1 MHEKIEQFIKEYINK
16 FTNKVDVHT
25 SWKEAIVKYA
35 DASDKLFYDLKEAV
49 SVTHAMPKD
58 FLAEANTVIVYFIPF
73 VDEINKSNIKGRV
86 SSEEWA
92 RAYVETNELIYELNK
107 NLAGEIDKLGD
118 KAYTI
123 PGTYNFDTDKLIS
136 DWSQRHVAYIAGLGT
151 FGLNNMLI
159 TEKGCCGR
167 IGSVVTSMKLKPSK
181 RPDKEFCI
189 YKNNGKCG
197 SCVSRCVN
205 NALKK
210 DDFIRNNCYEMCLEN
225 DRKYS
230 YLGLCDI
237 CGKCVVGVP
246 CSTKIPS
253 K

>member
-1 MHEKIEQFIKEYINK
+1 
-16 FTNKVDVHT
+16 
-25 SWKEAIVKYA
+25 
-35 DASDKLFYDLKEAV
+35 
-49 SVTHAMPKD
+49 
-58 FLAEANTVIVYFIPF
+58 
-73 VDEINKSNIKGRV
+73 
-86 SSEEWA
+86 
-92 RAYVETNELIYELNK
+92 
-107 NLAGEIDKLGD
+107 
-118 KAYTI
+118 
-123 PGTYNFDTDKLIS
+123 
-136 DWSQRHVAYIAGLGT
+136 
-151 FGLNNMLI
+151 MLI